1 MQEPFKIDFQ
11 KPKKEKPL
19 VVRPLRDDD
28 SLDLASDPEEEK
40 PKPLNY
46 NKLEQQKPK
55 KTFSLRK
62 KKEKSPDNKKPSKG
76 SRPEIKAII
85 PKIQSTSAKKRL
97 NDLLHLSPNLRTAA
111 GVSKSDRE
119 KVKWKVLTKTKSDDG
134 KARKKAASGAKEKSE
149 EKPKHKLS
157 KTKTRSD
164 EVAKKEIKRS
174 KEQTVSRTGS
184 AEKDTVSPP
193 TDEKKDRKKAKA
205 KQKWR
210 KKRKGTEADP
220 TQTKETKETK
230 SDRSRQSG
238 GKDLLFAAED
248 EASEVE
254 YAPVPTDY
262 DCSASWSIDSPS
274 NLREMSSESGDRPG
288 RLRRFG
294 RRFHRC

>member
-1 MQEPFKIDFQ
+1 MVVVLDETQDCQMAGDGRMQSVGQCAE
-11 KPKKEKPL
+11 
-19 VVRPLRDDD
+19 
-28 SLDLASDPEEEK
+28 
-40 PKPLNY
+40 
-46 NKLEQQKPK
+46 
-55 KTFSLRK
+55 
-62 KKEKSPDNKKPSKG
+62 KPSKG

-210 KKRKGTEADP
+210 KKRKGRTNFAFFGPCIAGEYIRSNISGTEADP

-274 NLREMSSESGDRPG
+274 NLREMSSESVSRSLFEQPCHHIE
-288 RLRRFG
+288 L
-294 RRFHRC
+294 